1 MKPLS
6 LLAAVCVTFSAFSAF
21 AEGEAPEAAP
31 TFMAPAEANVAPA
44 KPAPAHVTPPAKP
57 LPAHAAVPAVTHAVA
72 PAASHAAPAPL
83 HSAAPAAVSAA
94 VEAPVPAPAA
104 APAPAP
110 VPVAAPAPQAKAPAA
125 SPSWLR
131 PDKPMAKPALETQHG
146 PSPFRIVSMLL
157 LVAGLG
163 GVAMYA
169 RRKRQG
175 AGPVEAKGQLKLLGT
190 TRVGPKA
197 TAVVVEVAGKR
208 LLLGVTEQAVST
220 LAWLDD
226 EANTAVEEREP
237 HGMPERAPAVRPAD
251 DVIASNPSGFLKLLR
266 NAVGSG
272 ARPGAAIDEVAQTTR
287 DEVHL
292 SSRREA
298 PRREARPAR
307 DAQEVE
313 EPMAFEGQ
321 VMGLAK
327 RRRESK

>member
-1 MKPLS
+1 VKPFS
-6 LLAAVCVTFSAFSAF
+6 LLAAACVTFSAFSAL
-21 AEGEAPEAAP
+21 AEETPEAAP
-31 TFMAPAEANVAPA
+31 AFMAPAEATPAAP
-44 KPAPAHVTPPAKP
+44 KPAPT
-57 LPAHAAVPAVTHAVA
+57 HAAAPVRATHVA
-72 PAASHAAPAPL
+72 IPAAT

-94 VEAPVPAPAA
+94 PAAVAAALAAPVPA
-104 APAPAP
+104 
-110 VPVAAPAPQAKAPAA
+110 PVAAPAPQPAKAAAPAPQPNAPAA

-131 PDKPMAKPALETQHG
+131 PDKPMAKPALETQRG

-157 LVAGLG
+157 LVAVLG
-163 GVAMYA
+163 GAAMYA

-175 AGPVEAKGQLKLLGT
+175 GAPAENKGQLKLLGT

-226 EANTAVEEREP
+226 EANAAVEEREP
-237 HGMPERAPAVRPAD
+237 SGLAERVPAAHAVD
-251 DVIASNPSGFLKLLR
+251 DVVASNPSGFLKLLR

-272 ARPGAAIDEVAQTTR
+272 ARPVVAADEVAQTTR
-287 DEVHL
+287 DEVRL
-292 SSRREA
+292 STQRETPKREA
-298 PRREARPAR
+298 AKREPSKREAREA
-307 DAQEVE
+307 E
-313 EPMAFEGQ
+313 EPLAFEGQ

>member
-6 LLAAVCVTFSAFSAF
+6 LLAAACVTFSAFSAF
-21 AEGEAPEAAP
+21 AEAAAPETAP
-31 TFMAPAEANVAPA
+31 TLAAPAEATSAPA
-44 KPAPAHVTPPAKP
+44 KPAPAH
-57 LPAHAAVPAVTHAVA
+57 AAAPVRATHVANPAVKH
-72 PAASHAAPAPL
+72 SAPAPQ
-83 HSAAPAAVSAA
+83 HSAAPAAASAA
-94 VEAPVPAPAA
+94 EAPASAPVA

-110 VPVAAPAPQAKAPAA
+110 APAQTAAPAPQAKAPGA
-125 SPSWLR
+125 SPPWLR

-146 PSPFRIVSMLL
+146 PSPFRILSMLL

-169 RRKRQG
+169 RRKRRG
-175 AGPVEAKGQLKLLGT
+175 AAPSENKGQLKLLGT

-226 EANTAVEEREP
+226 EANAAVEEREP
-237 HGMPERAPAVRPAD
+237 TGSAERVRAARPAD
-251 DVIASNPSGFLKLLR
+251 DVVASNPSGFLKLLR

-272 ARPGAAIDEVAQTTR
+272 AVARPGAAVDEVAQTTR
-287 DEVHL
+287 DEVRL
-292 SSRREA
+292 STRREA
-298 PRREARPAR
+298 PRQRA
-307 DAQEVE
+307 E
-313 EPMAFEGQ
+313 EPLAFEGQ

-327 RRRESK
+327 RRREAK